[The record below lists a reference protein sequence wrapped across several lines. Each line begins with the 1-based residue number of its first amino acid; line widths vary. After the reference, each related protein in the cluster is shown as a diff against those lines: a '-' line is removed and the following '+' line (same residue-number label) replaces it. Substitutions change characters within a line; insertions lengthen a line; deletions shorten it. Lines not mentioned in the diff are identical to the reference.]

1 MAVPTGRKMI
11 TTAEYELM
19 VEEGILSEED
29 RVELLEGEIVEMSP
43 IGWAHS
49 FCVNRLI
56 SIFSAYLGQ
65 SLLIWSQSPIRLT
78 DNSEPQPDFAL
89 IKSRPDLSPASPPTA
104 VDVILLVEVAD
115 SSLDKDRGR
124 KLRLYAKD
132 GTTDYWIV
140 NIPDGIIEV
149 YSKPMAGKYG
159 KSHIAKRGETLP
171 LPAGLTGTV
180 KVDDILGKIDIRP

>member
-1 MAVPTGRKMI
+1 MAVPTGRKMV
-11 TTAEYELM
+11 TTIEYESM
-19 VEEGILSEED
+19 IEGGILNEED

-65 SLLIWSQSPIRLT
+65 SLLIWSQSPIRLS

-89 IKSRPDLSPASPPTA
+89 IKARPDLSPESPPMPA
-104 VDVILLVEVAD
+104 DVLLLVEVAD

-124 KLRLYAKD
+124 KLRIYAKE
-132 GTTDYWIV
+132 GITDYWIV
-140 NIPDGIIEV
+140 NIPDEAIEL
-149 YSKPMAGKYG
+149 YSSPAAGRYAI
-159 KSHIAKRGETLP
+159 SRIAKRGETLP
-171 LPAGLTGTV
+171 LPVGLAGTV
-180 KVDDILGKIDIRP
+180 RVDDILV